1 MGRAHGTR
9 RCAKRI
15 YCRSGNGGFAACSG
29 RKSTGTFFSLYALYL
44 FINSSFFFL
53 LLCLDQ
59 WTQHDQT
66 NIFFFLETGGGA
78 FCPILVLKNAPGTL
92 QTPRGRYFGIILWDA
107 PGGVYSV
114 LYGMHIPRIHLQGHH
129 GMFTMSVLY
138 HHTSSPPTVQH
149 AH

>member
-15 YCRSGNGGFAACSG
+15 CCRSGNGGFAACSG
-29 RKSTGTFFSLYALYL
+29 RKSTGTFFSLHI
-44 FINSSFFFL
+44 FSSIQAFFFYFCVSTSGLNTTRPTFFSFWKRGGRL
-53 LLCLDQ
+53 LPYSCS
-59 WTQHDQT
+59 
-66 NIFFFLETGGGA
+66 E
-78 FCPILVLKNAPGTL
+78 KRPGYVAK
-92 QTPRGRYFGIILWDA
+92 TPRGRYFGIILWNA
-107 PGGVYSV
+107 TGGVYSV
-114 LYGMHIPRIHLQGHH
+114 LYGMYIPRIHLQGHH